1 MKRALAEKKE
11 SESVEII
18 SKILADRGTPR
29 LVQDLMRVLKEIQIK
44 LASNGYQNIFI
55 LVDEFENSLPPV
67 EEHQLHLNDDISQRK
82 RNKYMGTPQSIP
94 QLAGVGFIITLRKY
108 DWNLWQ
114 NDIKERVNKIENKYM
129 INMESLSLE
138 DSKQFLTHRLNADEF
153 RISSTKSDIEPSF
166 SDDAIKLIWEKSNG
180 NPRAMLRLANTAFRK
195 SVRKEMKSIEINL
208 VE

>member
-1 MKRALAEKKE
+1 
-11 SESVEII
+11 
-18 SKILADRGTPR
+18 
-29 LVQDLMRVLKEIQIK
+29 
-44 LASNGYQNIFI
+44 
-55 LVDEFENSLPPV
+55 
-67 EEHQLHLNDDISQRK
+67 
-82 RNKYMGTPQSIP
+82 
-94 QLAGVGFIITLRKY
+94 
-108 DWNLWQ
+108 
-114 NDIKERVNKIENKYM
+114 M

-195 SVRKEMKSIEINL
+195 SVRKEMKSIQINL